1 MLVVGGDSYS
11 CWPIEEFDGDR
22 NRCWPNLVAKN
33 QCIDLVD
40 YTRSACS
47 TDRIFRYCM
56 PETLNQ
62 QNKIIVIFW
71 SSYNRFEVGYQG
83 KIEQIMP
90 SFEGSKKIIPKEFLL
105 KNYNRYLQHCR
116 TLLYMISMQELCK
129 KNNIIFLQK
138 KGFRS
143 DCWWNGTY
151 ENFVAYMKKAKIFD
165 FLSDEQLEEKYR
177 YLETLYTK
185 IDSSTYVGDENLSLQ
200 DTVEFSSDFFHH
212 PTYKG
217 HEQMSEMVIDAINK
231 AKCKETH
238 HGKTF

>member
-11 CWPIEEFDGDR
+11 CWPLEKFDGNR
-22 NRCWPNLVAKN
+22 NRCWPTLVANKLN
-33 QCIDLVD
+33 LGLVD

-47 TDRIFRYCM
+47 NDRIFRYCM

-62 QNKIIVIFW
+62 TNKFMVIFW
-71 SSYNRFEVGYQG
+71 SSYNRFEVGFHG

-90 SFEGSKKIIPKEFLL
+90 SFEGSKKIIPEDFL
-105 KNYNRYLQHCR
+105 KNNYSRYLQHCR
-116 TLLYMISMQELCK
+116 SLLYIISIQELCK
-129 KNNIIFLQK
+129 QSNIVFLQK

-151 ENFVAYMKKAKIFD
+151 ENFCAFMKKAKIFD
-165 FLSDEQLEEKYR
+165 YLSDEQLEEKYR
-177 YLETLYTK
+177 YLEALYNK
-185 IDSSTYVGDENLSLQ
+185 IDNRTYVGDKNESLQ
-200 DTVEFSSDFFHH
+200 DAVEFSKEFLYH

-217 HEQMSEMVIDAINK
+217 HEQMSAMVVDAIEKLN
-231 AKCKETH
+231 CKETH